1 MAWNVGRKREK
12 KIVNKPME
20 VKKGDKVTASS
31 PEQLDASAAARAA
44 QQRGKT
50 RTNQQKVK
58 DFFDSPVG
66 KKVQSAYNALTQPK
80 STSTATEKKKDPN
93 RFKAISDRANAKLT
107 DEKKAAIEKNNNKIY
122 WQNKERMNNSGSYK
136 AMMQS
141 RTKGAMQKASEK
153 NLYGGDNISNIKG
166 EKKNSAYKQYE
177 KAFGKKK
184 GR

>member
-1 MAWNVGRKREK
+1 MPVQNTRKREK
-12 KIVNKPME
+12 KIVNEPME
-20 VKKGDKVTASS
+20 VKQYGPARYGSA
-31 PEQLDASAAARAA
+31 QADASAAARAA

-50 RTNQQKVK
+50 RTTQQKVK
-58 DFFDSPVG
+58 DFYNSPAG
-66 KKVQSAYNALTQPK
+66 QKVQSAYNALTQPK
-80 STSTATEKKKDPN
+80 STSTTTEKKKDPN

-107 DEKKAAIEKNNNKIY
+107 DEQKANIEKNNNRIY

-166 EKKNSAYKQYE
+166 EKKSNAYKQYE

>member
-1 MAWNVGRKREK
+1 MPVQNTRKREK
-12 KIVNKPME
+12 KIVNEPME
-20 VKKGDKVTASS
+20 VKQYGPARYGSAQADASS
-31 PEQLDASAAARAA
+31 ASRIA
-44 QQRGKT
+44 QERGKT
-50 RTNQQKVK
+50 RTTQQKVK
-58 DFFDSPVG
+58 DFYNSPAG
-66 KKVQSAYNALTQPK
+66 QKVQSAYNALTQPK
-80 STSTATEKKKDPN
+80 STSTTTEKKKKDPN
-93 RFKAISDRANAKLT
+93 RFKAISDRANAKRT
-107 DEKKAAIEKNNNKIY
+107 DEQKTAIEKNNDRIY

-166 EKKNSAYKQYE
+166 ENKSNTYKQYE